1 MFSTTW
7 TCSLL
12 QLCPRYLRSLRVTE
26 GQRAPR
32 ACGTNTLQHRP
43 RSRSGLGTVVLSPRQ
58 ESCFWHR
65 RKRGKKP
72 ADLQSWDQY
81 KLHLLLM
88 KLLLI
93 QSDLVSHSLTIALP
107 RALDRASARGV
118 FSPSTCSSPPLVGIA
133 DHAGIGSLQGEA

>member
-1 MFSTTW
+1 MDTI
-7 TCSLL
+7 
-12 QLCPRYLRSLRVTE
+12 QIPRY
-26 GQRAPR
+26 
-32 ACGTNTLQHRP
+32 
-43 RSRSGLGTVVLSPRQ
+43 SRKLGVMD
-58 ESCFWHR
+58 
-65 RKRGKKP
+65 GM
-72 ADLQSWDQY
+72 Y
-81 KLHLLLM
+81 KIHLLLM